1 MQTLR
6 AIFVL
11 GAAAAGCF
19 AQQWEFGAGGGGSFP
34 TSVPVTAP
42 GGSATAGLK
51 PGAAFGAYLGQNLYS
66 HVSGEIHYGF
76 LMSDL
81 CVKSGGQEAD
91 FSGQSHVLYY
101 DVVLHT
107 GGRGAR
113 KQVFVSMGGGMRVFR
128 GTGTEAAYQPLMQYA
143 LLTKT
148 QEVKPMG
155 SVGVGIKL
163 ALAGLLGLASSGWYT
178 ILKSNL
184 YSSLPGRSG
193 TVLALGKGTGL
204 FGKLLPFGI
213 GLGPAMWILLAGPLA
228 LLIGL
233 PGPPRVASGGPA

>member
-163 ALAGLLGLASSGWYT
+163 ALSAKVFFRAEVHDYITAFPTKVVTPAANASFGGS
-178 ILKSNL
+178 ILHDFVPMA
-184 YSSLPGRSG
+184 SLIF
-193 TVLALGKGTGL
+193 AL
-204 FGKLLPFGI
+204 
-213 GLGPAMWILLAGPLA
+213 
-228 LLIGL
+228 
-233 PGPPRVASGGPA
+233 